1 MNFIPHLRRSAF
13 LAAGLCAAA
22 CICAAQTNSLNF
34 RLKSPVIRNNG
45 GVLPQEFTCDGD
57 SSQPPFTWTDPPAG
71 TRSFA
76 MTMHHLPPDD
86 EAKHVYIVLYN
97 IPANVRELP
106 KNSKDIGVWGQNSMR
121 RRTGYTPPCSGGGG
135 LKIYTATLYALSTPP
150 DLKFDGVAPGMVTM
164 DQLMD
169 AIEGKIIARTYLDVT
184 YVRGALAPNG
194 NGRGGGAPG
203 AAGQGGPGGGGRGPG
218 GRGGQG
224 GGQGNGGQGNGGQP
238 PNPPASPAN

>member
-1 MNFIPHLRRSAF
+1 MNLIPRVPR
-13 LAAGLCAAA
+13 AALLSFGLWTAAVF
-22 CICAAQTNSLNF
+22 CTAQTNSLNF

-57 SSQPPFTWTDPPAG
+57 SSQPPFTWNDPPAG

-76 MTMHHLPPDD
+76 MTMHHIPPDD

-121 RRTGYTPPCSGGGG
+121 HRTGYTPPCSGGGG

-203 AAGQGGPGGGGRGPG
+203 AAGQGGGRGPG
-218 GRGGQG
+218 GRGGRGGEGQA
-224 GGQGNGGQGNGGQP
+224 GGQGNAGDQP
-238 PNPPASPAN
+238 ANPAAPPAAN